1 MENEKPTCHMT
12 SEKRLIDAEVDSGG
26 ETAKIKTHHA
36 RIVVDGTAEKPYYSI
51 EWFDPT
57 KKEYYLGYS
66 SYFIGNVFKWL
77 EECFEIVDAPTVDAV
92 EVADAREF
100 AEDVAYQFGYYC
112 QNGGRLHITH
122 GGLSTLEEAFD
133 ILGWENPHAVP
144 ECECEIDGC
153 HEHATC
159 GAKTNDGYKR
169 MCGRHFRERREGE

>member
-1 MENEKPTCHMT
+1 MYKSPIDIIYGQMETQLEGTVLKAVQKVGVNVDKE
-12 SEKRLIDAEVDSGG
+12 ELIRALQYDRDQYH
-26 ETAKIKTHHA
+26 K
-36 RIVVDGTAEKPYYSI
+36 
-51 EWFDPT
+51 
-57 KKEYYLGYS
+57 GYS
-66 SYFIGNVFKWL
+66 DGK
-77 EECFEIVDAPTVDAV
+77 
-92 EVADAREF
+92 ADSREF
-100 AEDVAYQFGYYC
+100 ASDVAYQFGYYC

-169 MCGRHFRERREGE
+169 MCGRHCRERRTDDG